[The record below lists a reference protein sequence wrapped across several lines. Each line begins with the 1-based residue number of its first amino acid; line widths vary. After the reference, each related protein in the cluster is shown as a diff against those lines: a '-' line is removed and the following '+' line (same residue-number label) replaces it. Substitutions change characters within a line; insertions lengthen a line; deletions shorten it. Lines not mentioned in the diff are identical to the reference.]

1 MEMGFV
7 GLGRMGGNM
16 VKRMLEHGGHTVV
29 AFDSNPG
36 EVAAAV
42 EAGATGAASLKELVA
57 ALTPPRTIWIMVPAG
72 QPVDDTLRSLV
83 ELSSRGDLFIDGGN
97 SFYKDTIRR
106 SEEMAAAGYDM
117 MDVGTSGG
125 IWGHDIGYC
134 MMAGGSLK
142 SFLRVEPALRTLAPE
157 NGYAHVG
164 PNGAGHFSKM
174 VHNGIEYGLMQ
185 AYAEGFAIL
194 ERSPFQYDMH
204 TLAALWNHGS
214 VIRSWLLELAAA
226 AFQDDPRLERVAGFV
241 EDTGEGRWTVEAAIE
256 EEVPAWVI
264 TQALFD
270 RFRSRQKESFG
281 DKVLAVLRKEFGG
294 HAVHETAAPPNAES
308 VESR

>member
-1 MEMGFV
+1 MEIGFV

-16 VKRMLEHGGHTVV
+16 VKRLVESGEHKVS
-29 AFDSNPG
+29 AFDPNP
-36 EVAAAV
+36 AAV
-42 EAGATGAASLKELVA
+42 QEVTGSGANGVDSLKALVA
-57 ALTPPRTIWIMVPAG
+57 GLQPPRVIWVMVPSG
-72 QPVDDTLRSLV
+72 PPVDETLRGLFA
-83 ELSSRGDLFIDGGN
+83 LCSRGDLFVDGGN
-97 SFYKDTIRR
+97 SHYKDSVRR
-106 SEEMAAAGYDM
+106 SQAMEAGGFEM

-142 SFLRVEPALRTLAPE
+142 SFLRIEPVLHTLAPE
-157 NGYAHVG
+157 GGYAHVG

-194 ERSPFQYDMH
+194 EGSQFQFDLH
-204 TLAALWNHGS
+204 ALADLWNHGS
-214 VIRSWLLELAAA
+214 VIRSWLLELASA
-226 AFQDDPRLERVAGFV
+226 AFSEDSKLEQVAGYV

-256 EEVPAWVI
+256 EAVPAWVI

-270 RFRSRQKESFG
+270 RFRSRETESFG
-281 DKVLAVLRKEFGG
+281 DKVVAVLRKEFGG
-294 HAVHETAAPPNAES
+294 HAIRTK
-308 VESR
+308 